1 MKLFWLKKCTALV
14 RRWFFY
20 PVGFKKIY
28 QFPPISVR
36 SLHLKRTQQPQK
48 NLLSL
53 NLDCFHNKGNNLHT
67 ISLWKTVHQH
77 WCLNINTLED
87 WKIVRW
93 LIHHKYTQL
102 GFHQAPHQLRRQ
114 CEHSRKGQRIRMSTE
129 RVYSWF
135 SSCSKL
141 FSFTLLTGKDGR
153 MAAQGAG
160 KKWLVPICSLL
171 FFTKYMHCCHATA
184 WLHSLIYPMHTNT
197 LFRRFYSWAR
207 SLPIKNSCSSEKNV
221 ATNTRE
227 VLVVFL

>member
-28 QFPPISVR
+28 QFPPIPVR

-53 NLDCFHNKGNNLHT
+53 NLDCFYNKGNNLHT

-77 WCLNINTLED
+77 WCPNIINTLED
-87 WKIVRW
+87 WKIVRR

-114 CEHSRKGQRIRMSTE
+114 CEHQKKGQRIRMSKEYTLDSHHAQS
-129 RVYSWF
+129 YSA
-135 SSCSKL
+135 
-141 FSFTLLTGKDGR
+141 SF
-153 MAAQGAG
+153 
-160 KKWLVPICSLL
+160 C
-171 FFTKYMHCCHATA
+171 
-184 WLHSLIYPMHTNT
+184 
-197 LFRRFYSWAR
+197 
-207 SLPIKNSCSSEKNV
+207 
-221 ATNTRE
+221 
-227 VLVVFL
+227 